1 MTFYAQI
8 LPLVVARST
17 KYQQRIYL
25 PTLFCLD
32 SADDLFSQQ
41 PKKSDMKGSGKKDA
55 IENVFDNDNDFL
67 DAISK
72 DSTSSDTAGDKYG
85 QIGPP
90 DDAPVD
96 LVCVVCVCACVLACV
111 CVCVVNLWLY
121 ASVLL

>member
-1 MTFYAQI
+1 MTLYAQI

-17 KYQQRIYL
+17 KISKYQQRIINLHLKSIFYL

-32 SADDLFSQQ
+32 SEDDIFSQQ

-67 DAISK
+67 DAISEE
-72 DSTSSDTAGDKYG
+72 STSSDTAGDKYG
-85 QIGPP
+85 QTGPP

-96 LVCVVCVCACVLACV
+96 MVCVMCA
-111 CVCVVNLWLY
+111 
-121 ASVLL
+121 